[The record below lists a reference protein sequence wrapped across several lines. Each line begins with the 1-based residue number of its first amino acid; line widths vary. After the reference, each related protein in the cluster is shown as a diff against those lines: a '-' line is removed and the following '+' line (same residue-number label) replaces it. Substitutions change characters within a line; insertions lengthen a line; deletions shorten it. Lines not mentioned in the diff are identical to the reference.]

1 MLGLPKYFL
10 ITIVATVAFAVI
22 IYFAINANFYGP
34 LMMSRLPI
42 LDKIALLGSI
52 IIDVFQTKFHFTK
65 WRAACD
71 SVNSSRRIDRRCNFY
86 SKE

>member
-10 ITIVATVAFAVI
+10 ITIVATVSFAVI

-42 LDKIALLGSI
+42 LDKIALLGSM
-52 IIDVFQTKFHFTK
+52 IIDIFKQSFTK
-65 WRAACD
+65 WRAAYG